1 MISVYTKESDIIKE
15 NEIFKKFKIDTNT
28 VLNIIRNF
36 IFNKMNKF
44 FC

>member
-1 MISVYTKESDIIKE
+1 MISVYSKDSDLIKE
-15 NEIFKKFKIDTNT
+15 NEIFKKFRIDKNQ

>member
-1 MISVYTKESDIIKE
+1 MISVYSKDSDLIKE
-15 NEIFKKFKIDTNT
+15 NEIFKKFKIDKNT

>member
-1 MISVYTKESDIIKE
+1 MISVYTKESEITKE
-15 NEIFKKFKIDTNT
+15 NEIFKKFKIDKIQ

-36 IFNKMNKF
+36 FFNKMNKF

>member
-1 MISVYTKESDIIKE
+1 MISVYSKDSDLIKE
-15 NEIFKKFKIDTNT
+15 NEIFKKFRIDKYT

-36 IFNKMNKF
+36 IFNKINKF

>member
-1 MISVYTKESDIIKE
+1 MISAYSKDSDLIKE
-15 NEIFKKFKIDTNT
+15 NEIFKKFKIDKIQ

-36 IFNKMNKF
+36 FFNKMNKF

>member
-1 MISVYTKESDIIKE
+1 MISVYSKDSDLIKE
-15 NEIFKKFKIDTNT
+15 NEIFKKFKIDKYT

-36 IFNKMNKF
+36 IFNKINKF

>member
-15 NEIFKKFKIDTNT
+15 NEIFKKFKIDKNT